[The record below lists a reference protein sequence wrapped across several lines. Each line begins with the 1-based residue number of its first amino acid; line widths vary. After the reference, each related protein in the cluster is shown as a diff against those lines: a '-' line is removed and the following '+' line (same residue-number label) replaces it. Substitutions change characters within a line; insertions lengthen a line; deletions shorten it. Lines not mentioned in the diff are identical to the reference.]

1 MKLHV
6 KRSIS
11 YVKSRYKCMNV
22 KYFYLNNHMDRA
34 KYIMIQ
40 ISMIPQ
46 VFVENKSSRKNC
58 SMGTFL
64 HGELRGCME
73 SHKQGKYNMVT

>member
-1 MKLHV
+1 
-6 KRSIS
+6 
-11 YVKSRYKCMNV
+11 MNV

-46 VFVENKSSRKNC
+46 VFVEKYILKEKSLNGYIFARLTK
-58 SMGTFL
+58 GVY
-64 HGELRGCME
+64 GIP
-73 SHKQGKYNMVT
+73 QGGQI